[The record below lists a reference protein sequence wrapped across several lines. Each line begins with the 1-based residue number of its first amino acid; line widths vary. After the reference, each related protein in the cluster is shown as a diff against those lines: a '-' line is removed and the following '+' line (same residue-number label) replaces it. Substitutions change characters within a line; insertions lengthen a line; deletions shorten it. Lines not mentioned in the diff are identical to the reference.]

1 MIDIKKIKTSL
12 NALYVKAHA
21 NKINYTVFIVA
32 VLAVAWIVLGKL
44 GVSIAIVYFIFKT
57 KFVKKQLPK
66 FGNKKFASGAIV
78 VATLVLFGGIFGFAE
93 FIQSMISKGMASY
106 IPQPVAVTS
115 SEVEKS
121 DWKQIIN
128 TIGEA
133 QAIQSTEISSQSGG
147 IVSEIHFKGGQE
159 VKKGDLLFKLDT
171 SQLRASLEEAL
182 SKLKLA
188 KITNDR
194 YKKLEKQ
201 RATSKES
208 ADQANADY
216 LTAIA
221 QVQNIES
228 QIDFKEIRAPF
239 DGKIGIRNIN
249 LGQYFNNGDSAATLT
264 TIDPIFITFAVPQNR
279 VSQINIGQE
288 IEFYSDSL
296 LGQIFTAK
304 ITAINSFIN
313 SSNRSIVVQA
323 TYENP
328 KHEIVPGTFLT
339 VHVNLPVVKDAIVI
353 PRNAIS
359 YSLYGQS
366 VYTLTPEIE
375 DGKPKKAS
383 YTSTAGGG
391 MKTVHSDKT
400 LYKVGQDNVEVLET
414 RNNMALVTGLK
425 VGTTIITSGQNKV
438 HKGMNA
444 ILNNDVKIDNDIYKQ
459 GQQ

>member
-1 MIDIKKIKTSL
+1 MFDIKKIKFSL
-12 NALYVKAHA
+12 KALYVKAHA
-21 NKINYTVFIVA
+21 NKTNYVA
-32 VLAVAWIVLGKL
+32 FVVITLVVAWLLVGKL
-44 GVSIAIVYFIFKT
+44 GICIATTYFIIKT
-57 KFVKKQLPK
+57 KFIKKQLPK
-66 FGNKKFASGAIV
+66 FGNKKFASAAIIT
-78 VATLVLFGGIFGFAE
+78 ATLVLFGGIFGFAE
-93 FIQSMISKGMASY
+93 FIQTMIKQGMAAY
-106 IPQPVAVTS
+106 IPQPVTVTS
-115 SEVEKS
+115 TKVEKS

-147 IVSEIHFKGGQE
+147 IVSEIDFKGGQE

-171 SQLRASLEEAL
+171 SQLRANLEEAL

-194 YKKLEKQ
+194 YSKLEKQ

-208 ADQANADY
+208 ADKANADF
-216 LTAIA
+216 LSAIA

-249 LGQYFNNGDSAATLT
+249 LGQYFNNGDNAATLT
-264 TIDPIFITFAVPQNR
+264 TIDPIFITFAVPQNK
-279 VSQINIGQE
+279 VSLIKVGQD

-296 LGQIFTAK
+296 LGQTFTAK

-313 SSNRSIVVQA
+313 SSNRSIIVQA
-323 TYENP
+323 TYKNP
-328 KHEIVPGTFLT
+328 KHEIVSGTFLT
-339 VHVNLPVVKDAIVI
+339 VHVNLPAIKNAIAI

-366 VYTLTPEIE
+366 VYTVTLEME

-383 YTSTAGGG
+383 YTSNTGGG
-391 MKTVHSDKT
+391 MKTIHSKKN
-400 LYKVGQDNVEVLET
+400 LYKVGQNNIEVLET
-414 RNNMALVTGLK
+414 RNNLALVTGLK
-425 VGTTIITSGQNKV
+425 VGTTIITSGQNKI
-438 HKGMNA
+438 HKGMSA
-444 ILNNDVKIDNDIYKQ
+444 VVNNDTTIDNNIYKQ
-459 GQQ
+459 GPQ

>member
-1 MIDIKKIKTSL
+1 MINIKKIKSSL
-12 NALYVKAHA
+12 NALYIKAHA
-21 NKINYTVFIVA
+21 NKISYTVFIAITLVI
-32 VLAVAWIVLGKL
+32 AWILLGKF
-44 GVSIAIVYFIFKT
+44 GVSITIVYFIFRA

-78 VATLVLFGGIFGFAE
+78 IAALVLFGGIFGFAE
-93 FIQSMISKGMASY
+93 FIQSMISRGMASY

-115 SEVEKS
+115 SEVKKT

-133 QAIQSTEISSQSGG
+133 QAIQSTEISSQSSG
-147 IVSEIHFKGGQE
+147 IVSEIDFKGGQE

-171 SQLRASLEEAL
+171 SQLKASLEEAL

-201 RATSKES
+201 LATSKES

-239 DGKIGIRNIN
+239 NGKIGVRNIS
-249 LGQYFNNGDSAATLT
+249 LGQYFDHGNNAATLT
-264 TIDPIFITFAVPQNR
+264 TIDPIFITFAVPQNK
-279 VSQINIGQE
+279 VNKINIGQE
-288 IEFYSDSL
+288 VEFYSDSL
-296 LGQIFTAK
+296 PGQTFTAK

-323 TYENP
+323 TYKNP
-328 KHEIVPGTFLT
+328 KHEILPGTFLT

-353 PRNAIS
+353 PQNAIS

-383 YTSTAGGG
+383 YTSGTGSGL
-391 MKTVHSDKT
+391 KTIHLDKI
-400 LYKVGQDNVEVLET
+400 LYKVNQDNIEVLET
-414 RNNMALVTGLK
+414 RNNLALVTGLK

-459 GQQ
+459 GQ